1 MKKWLKKWPSKISVS
16 LLIGLAGVLAF
27 SVPGRAAEFSAD
39 LVTVENGKTMTGR
52 IFVKGDKIRHEFVA
66 EGGMRVIIFRMDKNL
81 VWTLLPGNKC
91 IEIAGLGSPMNLG
104 QPMAADCDEV
114 GLGVQTVNGH
124 VCDVVR
130 YVYKDKSLGS
140 LTQWISRKFCYMVR
154 AEVKDARGKATLVTE
169 YRNIREE
176 QLPDSLFEVP
186 PGYTKK
192 ALPLGMPAK
201 PNLP

>member
-1 MKKWLKKWPSKISVS
+1 MKKRMSKISITLV
-16 LLIGLAGVLAF
+16 IGLAGVLVF
-27 SVPGRAAEFSAD
+27 SALGYAAEFSAD

-52 IFVKGDKIRHEFVA
+52 VFVKGDKTRHELVA

-104 QPMAADCDEV
+104 QPMAPDCDKV
-114 GLGVQTVNGH
+114 RLGVQTVNGH
-124 VCDVVR
+124 VCDVVQ

-140 LTQWISRKFCYMVR
+140 LTQWISQKLCYMVR
-154 AEVKDARGKATLVTE
+154 AEVKDARGKATLMTE

-192 ALPLGMPAK
+192 ALPLGIPAK